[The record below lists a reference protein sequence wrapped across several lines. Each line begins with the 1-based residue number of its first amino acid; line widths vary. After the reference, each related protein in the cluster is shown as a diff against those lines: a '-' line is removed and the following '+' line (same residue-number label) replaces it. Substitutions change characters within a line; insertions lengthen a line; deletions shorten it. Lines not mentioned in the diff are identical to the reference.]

1 MKCWAML
8 QYYTYVYLKKVNI
21 LNQDKEGPAMA
32 KLFQGKLS
40 AVLDAFRSLKIL
52 RNCLTPR
59 SVSLRSV
66 WLCPVLA
73 SFECS
78 KIKIFDS
85 AQC

>member
-32 KLFQGKLS
+32 KLFQVKLS

-52 RNCLTPR
+52 RNYLTPR
-59 SVSLRSV
+59 SVSLRGV
-66 WLCPVLA
+66 IHNFL
-73 SFECS
+73 
-78 KIKIFDS
+78 
-85 AQC
+85 